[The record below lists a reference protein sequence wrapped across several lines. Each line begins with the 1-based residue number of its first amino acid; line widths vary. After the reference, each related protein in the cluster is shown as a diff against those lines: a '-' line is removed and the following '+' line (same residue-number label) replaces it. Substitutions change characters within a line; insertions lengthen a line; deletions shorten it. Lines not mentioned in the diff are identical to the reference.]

1 MGIRAPRPARERSA
15 AGPFIFVLL
24 IVGLLVGGFVFGRP
38 IAEDAI
44 VAQVQEHDTLLKQS
58 IIRGLIADRVGS
70 EPDLAKDPNAES
82 RTFVITSSPARA
94 TAITGWLF
102 MKVATSGKNG
112 RSAMWA

>member
-1 MGIRAPRPARERSA
+1 MEMRAPRPVQQRSA
-15 AGPFIFVLL
+15 TGPFIFVLL

-44 VAQVQEHDTLLKQS
+44 VAQVQEHDTLLKQA

-82 RTFVITSSPARA
+82 RTFVISRGETAGSIAKRLEGGGVNPPARV
-94 TAITGWLF
+94 LSF
-102 MKVATSGKNG
+102 L
-112 RSAMWA
+112 RS